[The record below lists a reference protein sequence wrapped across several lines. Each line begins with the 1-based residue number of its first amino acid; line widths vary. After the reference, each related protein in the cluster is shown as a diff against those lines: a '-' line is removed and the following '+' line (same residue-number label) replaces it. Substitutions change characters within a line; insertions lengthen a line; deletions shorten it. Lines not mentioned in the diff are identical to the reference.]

1 MRENTTRAKLASGE
15 TVVGCFLR
23 YAEPSLAEF
32 VALQGWDFLVFDAEH
47 GPLEARH
54 VEELCRAAELHGVT
68 PITRVPTNQQHIL
81 LRYLDTGAQG
91 VHVPW
96 VNSPSDAEAAV
107 QGVKYGPR
115 GLRGLAGTRASNW
128 GMSGPLGEYTT
139 AANRE
144 TLVVIHIETM
154 EAVNAIQDFVAID
167 GVDVLFL
174 GPTDLSQSIGVPG
187 QIHHPEVEAAM
198 RRVAEVVV
206 PSEKTLGLYA
216 GTIEMAREWRHYG
229 ARYIA
234 TGTDGFLRHGMH
246 EYLERVRA

>member
-1 MRENTTRAKLASGE
+1 MPGRR
-15 TVVGCFLR
+15 
-23 YAEPSLAEF
+23 
-32 VALQGWDFLVFDAEH
+32 
-47 GPLEARH
+47 
-54 VEELCRAAELHGVT
+54 LHDVT
-68 PITRVPTNQQHIL
+68 PIARVPTNQQHIL

-96 VNSPSDAEAAV
+96 VNSAADAEAAV
-107 QGVKYGPR
+107 EGVKYGPR
-115 GLRGLAGTRASNW
+115 GVARSGRDPSLGLGDVGTARGVHDNCQPRDPGGDPHRDHGGGRTPSRTSSPS
-128 GMSGPLGEYTT
+128 M
-139 AANRE
+139 
-144 TLVVIHIETM
+144 
-154 EAVNAIQDFVAID
+154 AI
-167 GVDVLFL
+167 DVLFL

-198 RRVAEVVV
+198 QRVAEVVV
-206 PSEKTLGLYA
+206 PSDKTLGLFA